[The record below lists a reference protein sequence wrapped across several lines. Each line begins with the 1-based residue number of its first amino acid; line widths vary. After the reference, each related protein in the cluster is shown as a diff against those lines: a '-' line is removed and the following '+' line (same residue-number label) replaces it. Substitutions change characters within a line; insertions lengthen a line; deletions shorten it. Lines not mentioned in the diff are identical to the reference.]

1 MSSHGNMLVAKGR
14 ENDMITTF
22 ASKVRHLLVLC
33 LNLLVKNYVQFINPL
48 EITVLTLTHSSVM
61 AWGVHHSKFNGN
73 REGGAICIVLKVQI
87 DGEVPEPVGGGGE
100 IQ

>member
-14 ENDMITTF
+14 ENGMITTF
-22 ASKVRHLLVLC
+22 ASKVRHLLLLC